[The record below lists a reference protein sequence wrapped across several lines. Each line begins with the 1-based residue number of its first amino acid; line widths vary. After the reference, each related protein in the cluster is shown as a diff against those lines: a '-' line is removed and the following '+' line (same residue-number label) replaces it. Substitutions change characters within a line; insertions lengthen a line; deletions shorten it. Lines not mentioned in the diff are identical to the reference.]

1 MNFKRIKD
9 YWRQAL
15 SDWNYIFR
23 EELRTIVKDQ
33 GVLIFFF
40 IVPLG
45 YPLLYT
51 FIYNQEVVR
60 EVPVAVVDDCRS
72 ALSREYVRHMD
83 ASPDVKVISHCAN
96 MTEAKRLVRKR
107 EAYGVVR
114 IPEDFSRRIMSGEQ
128 AHVSAYADMSG
139 MLYYKSVL
147 TANTNVSLAL
157 NAKIKV
163 TRAGGAT
170 KQDERVT
177 EHPIAYEEVSLFN
190 PQNGFAT
197 FLIPAVLILII
208 QQTLLLGVGMA
219 AGTAREQNRFHTL
232 LPIER
237 HHTGLLRIVQSK
249 ALAYLLVYIPVSV
262 YVLGVVP
269 RLFSLNQIGN
279 PVDMALFVLPFLLA
293 CIFFAMTVSAFVRN
307 REMCIMLIV
316 FSSVP
321 LLFISG
327 ISWPGSAVPPVWKAI
342 SYVFPS
348 SFGIHGF
355 VAMNNMG
362 AELVDVRHDWNLLW
376 VQAIVYFFTT
386 CMVYRAAIIRSRQ
399 RVVEAYYATKQR
411 LAAKRARA
419 NAAATTKA

>member
-1 MNFKRIKD
+1 MKLKRIID

-15 SDWNYIFR
+15 DDWNYIFR
-23 EELRTIVKDQ
+23 EELRNVVKDQ
-33 GVLIFFF
+33 GVLIFFL

-51 FIYNQEVVR
+51 FIYNEEVVR
-60 EVPVAVVDDCRS
+60 EVPIAVVDDCRS
-72 ALSREYVRHMD
+72 ALSREYVRHLD
-83 ASPDVKVISHCAN
+83 ASPDVKVISHCSDMA
-96 MTEAKRLVRKR
+96 EAKSLVRHR

-114 IPEDFSRRIMSGEQ
+114 IPRDFSRRIMTGEQ

-147 TANTNVSLAL
+147 TANTNVSLDM
-157 NAKIKV
+157 NARINV
-163 TRAGGAT
+163 ERAGGSTAE
-170 KQDERVT
+170 QDKVT

-219 AGTAREQNRFHTL
+219 AGTARENNRFHTL

-237 HHTGLLRIVQSK
+237 HHTGLLRIVQGK
-249 ALAYLLVYIPVSV
+249 AFAYLLVYIPISV

-269 RLFSLNQIGN
+269 RIFSLNQIGD
-279 PVDMALFVLPFLLA
+279 PRDMAFFVVPFLLA

-327 ISWPGSAVPPVWKAI
+327 ISWPGSAVPPVWQAI
-342 SYVFPS
+342 SYAFPS

-362 AELVDVRHDWNLLW
+362 ARLVDVQHDWNLLW

-386 CMVYRAAIIRSRQ
+386 CVVYRAAILRSRQ
-399 RVVEAYYATKQR
+399 RLVEAWKRKKATVAMKTS
-411 LAAKRARA
+411 A
-419 NAAATTKA
+419 N

>member
-1 MNFKRIKD
+1 MKLQRVID

-60 EVPVAVVDDCRS
+60 DVPITVVDDCRS
-72 ALSREYVRHMD
+72 ALSREYVRHLD

-96 MTEAKRLVRKR
+96 MAEAQSLIRHR
-107 EAYGVVR
+107 EAYGAVH
-114 IPEDFSRRIMSGEQ
+114 IPRDFSHRIMTGQ
-128 AHVSAYADMSG
+128 QTCVAAYADMSG

-147 TANTNVSLAL
+147 TANTNVSLAM
-157 NAKIKV
+157 NADIKV
-163 TRAGGAT
+163 TRAGGSTAE
-170 KQDERVT
+170 QDRVT

-197 FLIPAVLILII
+197 FLIPAVLILIL
-208 QQTLLLGVGMA
+208 QQTLLLGVGMS
-219 AGTAREQNRFHTL
+219 AGTAREKNRFHTL
-232 LPIER
+232 MPIER
-237 HHTGLLRIVQSK
+237 HHTGLLRIVQGK
-249 ALAYLLVYIPVSV
+249 AFAYLLVYIPISV

-279 PVDMALFVLPFLLA
+279 PYDMALFVVPFLLA
-293 CIFFAMTVSAFVRN
+293 SIFFAMTVSAFVRN

-327 ISWPGSAVPPVWKAI
+327 ISWPGSAVPSVWKAI

-355 VAMNNMG
+355 VAINNMG
-362 AELVDVRHDWNLLW
+362 AQLVDVRHDWNILW
-376 VQAIVYFFTT
+376 VQAVIYFFST
-386 CMVYRAAIIRSRQ
+386 CTVYRASIIRSRQ
-399 RVVEAYYATKQR
+399 RLVDAWKAKKESLLAKQK
-411 LAAKRARA
+411 LS
-419 NAAATTKA
+419 